1 MGGKK
6 NVQFWEQLTLVFF
19 KTKGCFILLH
29 TPFSPEPGMTL
40 SQAGYAGGHL
50 HVQTP
55 MGAIV
60 LVNKYTHTHTHTKI
74 LACQVEKV
82 WVILIKTLEESTV
95 NLNF

>member
-1 MGGKK
+1 M
-6 NVQFWEQLTLVFF
+6 
-19 KTKGCFILLH
+19 
-29 TPFSPEPGMTL
+29 
-40 SQAGYAGGHL
+40 
-50 HVQTP
+50 QTP

-60 LVNKYTHTHTHTKI
+60 LVNKYTHTHTKI

>member
-1 MGGKK
+1 M
-6 NVQFWEQLTLVFF
+6 
-19 KTKGCFILLH
+19 
-29 TPFSPEPGMTL
+29 
-40 SQAGYAGGHL
+40 
-50 HVQTP
+50 QTP